1 MESFP
6 DEYSQ
11 LQAGKPISPNSRLK
25 TLAPEFDPDSQ
36 LIRVGGRLRQCHL
49 LSSDILHP
57 IVLDPIHP
65 VTKLLIKQYDTQLHH
80 PGTERVFADIRRR
93 FWILRG
99 RQAVRSIQ
107 HHCTECQKWRGKPN
121 IPKMADLP
129 PSSLRLFQPAFYST
143 GMDCFGPFTIKIGR
157 RNEKRWGIIYK
168 CLTTKAVYIDLLS
181 QADTDSFL
189 MSLRRFIARR
199 GKPHELLSDQG
210 TNFKGGDRELKEA
223 FSNIHP
229 QLQTEL
235 AKQQIDFQ
243 YNPPNSPHFGG
254 SWEREIRSIKAALY
268 TAIGAQ
274 TVTEEVLR
282 TVLIEIEGILNS
294 KPLGYVSSDVADPDP
309 VTPNSLLMG

>member
-1 MESFP
+1 
-6 DEYSQ
+6 
-11 LQAGKPISPNSRLK
+11 
-25 TLAPEFDPDSQ
+25 
-36 LIRVGGRLRQCHL
+36 
-49 LSSDILHP
+49 
-57 IVLDPIHP
+57 
-65 VTKLLIKQYDTQLHH
+65 
-80 PGTERVFADIRRR
+80 
-93 FWILRG
+93 
-99 RQAVRSIQ
+99 
-107 HHCTECQKWRGKPN
+107 
-121 IPKMADLP
+121 
-129 PSSLRLFQPAFYST
+129 
-143 GMDCFGPFTIKIGR
+143 MDCFGPFTIKIGR

-199 GKPHELLSDQG
+199 GKPHELCSDQG

-223 FSNIHP
+223 FNNIHP
-229 QLQTEL
+229 QLQREL

-254 SWEREIRSIKAALY
+254 SWEREIKSVKAALY
-268 TAIGAQ
+268 TIIGAQ

-309 VTPNSLLMG
+309 ITPNSLLMGRPDSALPQVIYPASDLLSRKRWRHSQILADQFWSCYLRNYLPGLQSRHKWQQEKDNLTVGTVVMIADPQFPRALWPIGTVKAVQTGADNKVRAAEIQVKDRTYIRPVVRLIKLPSLPK